1 MKFDE
6 PFIKERAGHQ
16 EKISNMDYDFFL
28 LLLSFALVTCKHRS
42 RSTHECKF
50 FADDPGKL

>member
-28 LLLSFALVTCKHRS
+28 SFVI
-42 RSTHECKF
+42 
-50 FADDPGKL
+50 

>member
-28 LLLSFALVTCKHRS
+28 SFVICTGR
-42 RSTHECKF
+42 
-50 FADDPGKL
+50 